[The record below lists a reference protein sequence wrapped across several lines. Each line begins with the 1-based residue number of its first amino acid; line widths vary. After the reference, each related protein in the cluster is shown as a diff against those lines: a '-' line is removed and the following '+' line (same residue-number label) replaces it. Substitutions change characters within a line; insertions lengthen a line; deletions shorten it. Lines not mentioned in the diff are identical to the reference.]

1 MFVGNSYWHVHRQI
15 VLGEENMKLSGEGT
29 LLRIF
34 IGESDKIHHTSL
46 FESIVLSAREQGIA
60 GTTVLRGVEGFGANS
75 RYIHSAKL
83 LRLSEDLP
91 MVIEIVDT
99 NEKITAFLPKVNEL
113 LESSGGGAMVTLEKV
128 NIIRYSHGKE

>member
-1 MFVGNSYWHVHRQI
+1 
-15 VLGEENMKLSGEGT
+15 MKLSGEGK

-34 IGESDKIHHTSL
+34 IGESDKVHHKSL
-46 FESIVLSAREQGIA
+46 FEAIVLTAREHGIA
-60 GTTVLRGVEGFGANS
+60 GATVLRGVEGFGANS

-91 MVIEIVDT
+91 IVIEIVDT
-99 NEKITAFLPKVNEL
+99 DEKIKSFLPVVNEL

-128 NIIRYSHGKE
+128 NVIRYSHGIIE